1 MSNYENMTTFC
12 LFLLCQ
18 FHINEYDDDRC
29 HNFRQNVAGK
39 TCSDTTSGT
48 NTRSKPLETKRSS
61 SNKPLQK
68 VAPHY
73 VKKVV
78 AEVVSS
84 AEQIEVKYTV
94 SAVQFATRCF
104 LHEFLVKLD
113 SQLQFWN
120 LLVRRLLKRPLHV

>member
-18 FHINEYDDDRC
+18 FHIDEYDDDRC

-84 AEQIEVKYTV
+84 AEQIEV
-94 SAVQFATRCF
+94 RCLQIYSIRCSVCNKMF
-104 LHEFLVKLD
+104 PMLYWCFSHLD
-113 SQLQFWN
+113 TTN
-120 LLVRRLLKRPLHV
+120 VVYNRKI